1 MIINENFYKDDGKLY
16 FKLNKRVYLPLWP
29 ENLNPRETDNY
40 HDELVDLMMKYNL
53 YSTME

>member
-16 FKLNKRVYLPLWP
+16 FKLNKRVYLPFWP